1 MHETKA
7 LSPEIK
13 KTGAENAAERV
24 DGIPYLYKGLRLCQ
38 KPGEQ
43 GDAAENS
50 Q

>member
-1 MHETKA
+1 MPEIKP

-13 KTGAENAAERV
+13 KRV
-24 DGIPYLYKGLRLCQ
+24 LQMQQNELTEYHIYTQGRRLCQ

>member
-1 MHETKA
+1 MPEIKP

-13 KTGAENAAERV
+13 TCAANAAERA
-24 DGIPYLYKGLRLCQ
+24 DGVPYLYQGRRLCQ